1 MIEHDVSVYD
11 NDPYEK
17 ENLLSMS
24 NYVNLIDKYS
34 SDKSSF
40 LELGIG
46 HSKTIELL
54 SQKFE
59 NVTVLDGEKELVNKY
74 NKIYSKIEFVE
85 IYFEN
90 FNTDKLY
97 KNIGM
102 GFVLEHVNNPE
113 EILKKYSKFLE
124 PNGKIFISV
133 PNANSLH
140 RIIANK
146 AGLLEDIKM
155 LSETDKRYGHLR
167 FLTYFEWVSLFEKC
181 NMEIEVSH
189 GLFLKPFT
197 TQQIHSLNLDNI
209 IYNSLGSTAHLF
221 PEISNSCFFIL
232 KNKKD

>member
-17 ENLLSMS
+17 ENLLSMT
-24 NYVNLIDKYS
+24 NYVNFIDKYS
-34 SDKSSF
+34 VDKSSF

-54 SQKFE
+54 SQKFK

-74 NKIYSKIEFVE
+74 NKIYSKIDFVE
-85 IYFEN
+85 TYFEN
-90 FNTDKLY
+90 FKSNKLY

-113 EILKKYSKFLE
+113 QIINKYSKFLE
-124 PNGKIFISV
+124 PDGKIFISV

-140 RIIANK
+140 RIVANK
-146 AGLLEDIKM
+146 AELLDDIKM

-167 FLTYFEWVSLFEKC
+167 FLTYFEWVELFEKC
-181 NMEIEVSH
+181 NMEVEVSH

-197 TQQIHSLNLDNI
+197 TQQIHSLNLDSS
-209 IYNSLGSTAHLF
+209 IYTSLGSTAHIF

-232 KNKKD
+232 KNRKD